1 MVAVHREVNL
11 ADAGN
16 LVEQPGH
23 LILRLGVGDF
33 VLQIVD
39 RFVEPLKSMSQNLCA
54 RPGGVRERRVTFDEI
69 KQLVDAAD
77 SLGGNNAELRKMA
90 AKRVDAH
97 RPLFDQQFARLV
109 QQSASLVAPRS

>member
-1 MVAVHREVNL
+1 MISSSRSSIAL
-11 ADAGN
+11 SSPS
-16 LVEQPGH
+16 L
-23 LILRLGVGDF
+23 
-33 VLQIVD
+33 
-39 RFVEPLKSMSQNLCA
+39 SQNLCA

-109 QQSASLVAPRS
+109 QHQRRLLLRALDRNEAHSGA

>member
-1 MVAVHREVNL
+1 MKSAEGPDFLDGHRL
-11 ADAGN
+11 SS
-16 LVEQPGH
+16 LYRTISLEQFH
-23 LILRLGVGDF
+23 YF

-39 RFVEPLKSMSQNLCA
+39 RFVEPLKSLSQNLCA

-90 AKRVDAH
+90 AKR
-97 RPLFDQQFARLV
+97 RSS
-109 QQSASLVAPRS
+109 SAV